1 MDILKEQLDRTKEL
15 MEILNEREIVFT
27 QILDDTKK
35 EKEDGIHRIERS
47 EDITDVTNHYM
58 GKESSSDYPI
68 IPGDGTIKFVYVQGS
83 TRDEKIK
90 SMRIETKESG
100 GGRAYTHT
108 VIFDLDKSE
117 QDRSMGN
124 TIGAHI
130 EITGLES
137 GYHQVIMPLE
147 NYWVEFEKE

>member
-1 MDILKEQLDRTKEL
+1 MVNKSRLCLVIQLITEQEVT
-15 MEILNEREIVFT
+15 FT

-35 EKEDGIHRIERS
+35 PKDDGISFIEHS
-47 EDITDVTNHYM
+47 ENITNVTNHYA
-58 GKESSSDYPI
+58 GKESSGDYPI

-83 TRDEKIK
+83 TRNEVI
-90 SMRIETKESG
+90 SHISIETKPKSETYQHFIS
-100 GGRAYTHT
+100 
-108 VIFDLDKSE
+108 FDLDTSK

-147 NYWVEFEKE
+147 NYWMGFNIE